1 MSGSSSVSSSPIAML
16 ALSAA
21 LGIILGMIEAK
32 SSKER
37 LILSPGALDT
47 YVARVNDCPIRQL
60 DYQRALSLL
69 ASGKRGELNDQDREL
84 VLQRLIQEEL
94 LVQYASDTEL
104 LRTNQKL
111 RAAVLQSVLAGLN
124 IESLS
129 TATATDSDISSG
141 LEEYLT
147 QLRNSA
153 DIQWIAIQ

>member
-1 MSGSSSVSSSPIAML
+1 ML

-37 LILSPGALDT
+37 LILSPGALDI
-47 YVARVNDCPIRQL
+47 YVARVNDSPIRQL

>member
-1 MSGSSSVSSSPIAML
+1 ML

>member
-1 MSGSSSVSSSPIAML
+1 MSGSSSVSNSPIAML

-47 YVARVNDCPIRQL
+47 YVARVNHNPIRQL

>member
-1 MSGSSSVSSSPIAML
+1 ML

-37 LILSPGALDT
+37 LILSPGALDI
-47 YVARVNDCPIRQL
+47 YVARVNDSPIRQL

-153 DIQWIAIQ
+153 DIRWIAIQ

>member
-37 LILSPGALDT
+37 LILSPGALDI
-47 YVARVNDCPIRQL
+47 YVARVNDSPIRQL

>member
-47 YVARVNDCPIRQL
+47 YVARVNHSPIRQL
-60 DYQRALSLL
+60 GYQRALSLL

>member
-47 YVARVNDCPIRQL
+47 YVARVNHSPIRQL

-141 LEEYLT
+141 FEEYLT

>member
-47 YVARVNDCPIRQL
+47 YVARVNHNPIRQL

>member
-1 MSGSSSVSSSPIAML
+1 MYL
-16 ALSAA
+16 
-21 LGIILGMIEAK
+21 II
-32 SSKER
+32 
-37 LILSPGALDT
+37 
-47 YVARVNDCPIRQL
+47 
-60 DYQRALSLL
+60 LSLL

>member
-47 YVARVNDCPIRQL
+47 YVARVNHSLIRQL

-94 LVQYASDTEL
+94 LVQYASDIEL

-141 LEEYLT
+141 LEQYLT